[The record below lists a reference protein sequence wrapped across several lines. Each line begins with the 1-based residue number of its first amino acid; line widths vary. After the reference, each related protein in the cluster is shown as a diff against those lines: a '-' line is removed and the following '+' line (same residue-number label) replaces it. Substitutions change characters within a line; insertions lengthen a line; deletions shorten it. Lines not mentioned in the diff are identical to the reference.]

1 MPTTG
6 KPTPPRQRRGGGKLK
21 LVSGASKPVATAPA
35 RGNASASATP
45 STRHGQEPAEI
56 TYGRG
61 TAFNAYI
68 QRVSRATPMELVLT
82 ERAGV
87 HARLIKDLARH
98 LDMPASRLFA
108 ILGVAKAT
116 AEKKVAA
123 DDTIAGHGGQAVLGL
138 VRLLGIAQDMVAS
151 STADEARDFDAPR
164 WLGRWLE
171 IPQPSLGGR
180 RPAELL
186 DTPTGVE
193 IVARLLGAV
202 ESGAYQ

>member
-1 MPTTG
+1 MA
-6 KPTPPRQRRGGGKLK
+6 PRTRKRK
-21 LVSGASKPVATAPA
+21 VVATPGTHQV
-35 RGNASASATP
+35 R
-45 STRHGQEPAEI
+45 EPAEI
-56 TYGRG
+56 AYGPG
-61 TAFNAYI
+61 TGFNAYI
-68 QRVSRATPMELVLT
+68 ERVSRATPMELVLT

-98 LDMPASRLFA
+98 LDIPASRLFA

-123 DDTIAGHGGQAVLGL
+123 DETIGGQGGQAVMGM
-138 VRLLGIAQDMVAS
+138 VRLLGIARDMVAN
-151 STADEARDFDAPR
+151 STADEARDFDAAR
-164 WLGRWLE
+164 WLGRWID

-180 RPAELL
+180 KPAEVL
-186 DTPTGVE
+186 DTPTGVD

>member
-1 MPTTG
+1 MAPTTG
-6 KPTPPRQRRGGGKLK
+6 KATLPRPRR
-21 LVSGASKPVATAPA
+21 SGSKRQVIATQVA
-35 RGNASASATP
+35 
-45 STRHGQEPAEI
+45 EPAEI
-56 TYGRG
+56 AYGRG
-61 TAFNAYI
+61 MGFDAYI

-98 LDMPASRLFA
+98 MAIPASRLFA

-123 DDTIAGHGGQAVLGL
+123 DETIRGQGGQAVMGM
-138 VRLLGIAQDMVAS
+138 VRLLGIARDMAAS
-151 STADEARDFDAPR
+151 STADEARDFDAAR
-164 WLGRWLE
+164 WLGRWID

-180 RPAELL
+180 KPAELL

>member
-1 MPTTG
+1 MPPATR
-6 KPTPPRQRRGGGKLK
+6 KPARPRPAK
-21 LVSGASKPVATAPA
+21 ATATQI
-35 RGNASASATP
+35 R
-45 STRHGQEPAEI
+45 EPAEI
-56 TYGRG
+56 AYGSALG
-61 TAFNAYI
+61 FEAFV
-68 QRVSRATPMELVLT
+68 QRVSGATPMELVLT

-87 HARLIKDLARH
+87 QARLIKDLARH
-98 LDMPASRLFA
+98 LGMPASRLFA

-123 DDTIAGHGGQAVLGL
+123 GETIGGQGGHAVLGL
-138 VRLLGIAQDMVAS
+138 VRLLGMARALVAN
-151 STADEARDFDAPR
+151 STAVAAADFDAAK

-193 IVARLLGAV
+193 IVGRLLGAI

>member
-1 MPTTG
+1 MTSSTG
-6 KPTPPRQRRGGGKLK
+6 KPTLPRPRRGSGKLK
-21 LVSGASKPVATAPA
+21 LVS
-35 RGNASASATP
+35 ASASATP
-45 STRHGQEPAEI
+45 STRQVQEPAEI

-68 QRVSRATPMELVLT
+68 QRISRATPMELVLT

-98 LDMPASRLFA
+98 LDIPASRLFT

-123 DDTIAGHGGQAVLGL
+123 DETIGGQGGQAVMGM
-138 VRLLGIAQDMVAS
+138 VRLVGMAQAMAAN
-151 STADEARDFDAPR
+151 STADDAANFDAAR
-164 WLGRWLE
+164 WLGRWID

-180 RPAELL
+180 KPAELL

>member
-1 MPTTG
+1 MPSTTG
-6 KPTPPRQRRGGGKLK
+6 KPTPPRQRRRSGKVK
-21 LVSGASKPVATAPA
+21 VVSADARPAAGPA
-35 RGNASASATP
+35 RGNAIATEV
-45 STRHGQEPAEI
+45 REPAEI
-56 TYGRG
+56 AYGRG

-68 QRVSRATPMELVLT
+68 ARISRATPMELVLT

-98 LDMPASRLFA
+98 LDIPASRLFA

-123 DDTIAGHGGQAVLGL
+123 DETIAGHGGQAVLGL
-138 VRLLGIAQDMVAS
+138 VRLLGISQDMAAN
-151 STADEARDFDAPR
+151 STADEARDFDAAR
-164 WLGRWLE
+164 WLGHWLE

-180 RPAELL
+180 KPAELL

-193 IVARLLGAV
+193 IVARVLGAV
-202 ESGAYQ
+202 ASGAYQ

>member
-1 MPTTG
+1 MPPATR
-6 KPTPPRQRRGGGKLK
+6 KPARPRQPK
-21 LVSGASKPVATAPA
+21 ATATQVREPIKNEEVIA
-35 RGNASASATP
+35 YGSAL
-45 STRHGQEPAEI
+45 GFE
-56 TYGRG
+56 
-61 TAFNAYI
+61 AFV
-68 QRVSRATPMELVLT
+68 QRVSGATPMELVLT

-87 HARLIKDLARH
+87 QARLIKDLARH

-123 DDTIAGHGGQAVLGL
+123 GETIGGQGGHAVLGL
-138 VRLLGIAQDMVAS
+138 VRLLGMARALVAN
-151 STADEARDFDAPR
+151 STAVAAAEVDAAK

-193 IVARLLGAV
+193 IVGRVLGAI

>member
-1 MPTTG
+1 MPSTTG
-6 KPTPPRQRRGGGKLK
+6 KPAPPRQRRHGGKRK
-21 LVSGASKPVATAPA
+21 VVSADARPAAGPA
-35 RGNASASATP
+35 RGNAIATEI
-45 STRHGQEPAEI
+45 REPAEI
-56 TYGRG
+56 AYGRG

-68 QRVSRATPMELVLT
+68 ERISRATPMELVLT

-98 LDMPASRLFA
+98 LDIPASRLFA

-123 DDTIAGHGGQAVLGL
+123 DETIAGHGGQAVLGL
-138 VRLLGIAQDMVAS
+138 VRLLGISQHMAAN
-151 STADEARDFDAPR
+151 STADEARGFDAAR

-180 RPAELL
+180 KPAELL

-193 IVARLLGAV
+193 IVARVLGAV
-202 ESGAYQ
+202 ASGAYQ

>member
-1 MPTTG
+1 M
-6 KPTPPRQRRGGGKLK
+6 
-21 LVSGASKPVATAPA
+21 PA
-35 RGNASASATP
+35 RTSKRTVIPARVA
-45 STRHGQEPAEI
+45 EPAEI
-56 TYGRG
+56 AYGRG

-98 LDMPASRLFA
+98 MAIPASRLFA

-123 DDTIAGHGGQAVLGL
+123 DETIGGQGGQAVMGM
-138 VRLLGIAQDMVAS
+138 VRLVGMAQAMAAN
-151 STADEARDFDAPR
+151 STADDAANFDAAK
-164 WLGRWLE
+164 WLGRWID

-180 RPAELL
+180 KPADLL

>member
-1 MPTTG
+1 MPPRTG
-6 KPTPPRQRRGGGKLK
+6 KRSVIPTQIP
-21 LVSGASKPVATAPA
+21 
-35 RGNASASATP
+35 
-45 STRHGQEPAEI
+45 GQVEEPAEI
-56 TYGRG
+56 SYGRG

-98 LDMPASRLFA
+98 LDIPASRLFA

-123 DDTIAGHGGQAVLGL
+123 DETIAGQGGQAVIGM
-138 VRLLGIAQDMVAS
+138 VRLLGIARDMAAG
-151 STADEARDFDAPR
+151 STADEARDFDAAK
-164 WLGRWLE
+164 WLGRWIDL
-171 IPQPSLGGR
+171 PQPSLGGR
-180 RPAELL
+180 KPAELL

-193 IVARLLGAV
+193 LVARLLGAV

>member
-1 MPTTG
+1 MPPRTG
-6 KPTPPRQRRGGGKLK
+6 KRSVIPTRL
-21 LVSGASKPVATAPA
+21 
-35 RGNASASATP
+35 
-45 STRHGQEPAEI
+45 HGQIPGQIPGQVQEPAEI
-56 TYGRG
+56 SYGRG
-61 TAFNAYI
+61 TAVNAYI

-98 LDMPASRLFA
+98 MAIPASRLFA

-123 DDTIAGHGGQAVLGL
+123 DETIAGHGGQSVIGL
-138 VRLLGIAQDMVAS
+138 VKLLGITQDMAAN
-151 STADEARDFDAPR
+151 STADEAGDFDAAK
-164 WLGRWLE
+164 WLGRWID

-180 RPAELL
+180 KPAELL

>member
-1 MPTTG
+1 MPSPTR
-6 KPTPPRQRRGGGKLK
+6 KPARPRRAK
-21 LVSGASKPVATAPA
+21 APA
-35 RGNASASATP
+35 TQAR
-45 STRHGQEPAEI
+45 EPAEI
-56 TYGRG
+56 AYGSAVG
-61 TAFNAYI
+61 FEAFVE
-68 QRVSRATPMELVLT
+68 RVSGATPMELVLT

-87 HARLIKDLARH
+87 QARLIKDLARH
-98 LDMPASRLFA
+98 LGVPASRLFA
-108 ILGVAKAT
+108 ILGVPKAT

-123 DDTIAGHGGQAVLGL
+123 DGTIGGQGGHAVLGL
-138 VRLLGIAQDMVAS
+138 VRLLGMARALVAN
-151 STADEARDFDAPR
+151 STAPAAAEVDAAK

-193 IVARLLGAV
+193 IVGRVLGAI

>member
-1 MPTTG
+1 MPPTTG
-6 KPTPPRQRRGGGKLK
+6 KATLPRPRRSSSKRNPIPTR
-21 LVSGASKPVATAPA
+21 V
-35 RGNASASATP
+35 
-45 STRHGQEPAEI
+45 QEPAEI
-56 TYGRG
+56 AYGRG

-68 QRVSRATPMELVLT
+68 ERISRATPMELVLT

-98 LDMPASRLFA
+98 MAIPASRLFA

-123 DDTIAGHGGQAVLGL
+123 DETIGGQGGQAVMGM
-138 VRLLGIAQDMVAS
+138 VRLLGIAQAMTAS
-151 STADEARDFDAPR
+151 STADEAKDFDAAK
-164 WLGRWLE
+164 WLGRWID

-180 RPAELL
+180 KPADLL

>member
-1 MPTTG
+1 MAPPTG
-6 KPTPPRQRRGGGKLK
+6 KPTLPRPRRSGTRLK
-21 LVSGASKPVATAPA
+21 LVASPA
-35 RGNASASATP
+35 
-45 STRHGQEPAEI
+45 QEPAEI
-56 TYGRG
+56 AYGRG
-61 TAFNAYI
+61 TGFDAYI
-68 QRVSRATPMELVLT
+68 QQVSRATPMELVLT

-98 LDMPASRLFA
+98 MDIPTSRLFA

-123 DDTIAGHGGQAVLGL
+123 DEIIAGQGGQAVIGM
-138 VRLLGIAQDMVAS
+138 VRLLGIARDMVAS
-151 STADEARDFDAPR
+151 STADEARDFDAAK
-164 WLGRWLE
+164 WLGRWID

-180 RPAELL
+180 KPAELL

-193 IVARLLGAV
+193 IVARLLGAI

>member
-1 MPTTG
+1 MAAPTR
-6 KPTPPRQRRGGGKLK
+6 KPARPR
-21 LVSGASKPVATAPA
+21 ATAKA
-35 RGNASASATP
+35 TTKATTSTATSATQV
-45 STRHGQEPAEI
+45 REPAEI
-56 TYGRG
+56 AYGSAQG
-61 TAFNAYI
+61 FEAFV
-68 QRVSRATPMELVLT
+68 QRISAATPMELVLT

-87 HARLIKDLARH
+87 QARLIKDLARH

-123 DDTIAGHGGQAVLGL
+123 GESIGGQGGHAVLGL
-138 VRLLGIAQDMVAS
+138 VRLLGMAQALVAN
-151 STADEARDFDAPR
+151 STAVAAASFDAAK

-171 IPQPSLGGR
+171 LPQPSLGGR

-193 IVARLLGAV
+193 LVARVLGAL

>member
-1 MPTTG
+1 MA
-6 KPTPPRQRRGGGKLK
+6 PRT
-21 LVSGASKPVATAPA
+21 SKRKVV
-35 RGNASASATP
+35 ATP
-45 STRHGQEPAEI
+45 STRQVREPAEI
-56 TYGRG
+56 AYGPG

-68 QRVSRATPMELVLT
+68 QRVSHATPMELVLT

-98 LDMPASRLFA
+98 MAIPASRLFA

-123 DDTIAGHGGQAVLGL
+123 DETIGGQGGQAVMGM
-138 VRLLGIAQDMVAS
+138 VRLVGITQNLVAN
-151 STADEARDFDAPR
+151 STADEAANFDAAQ
-164 WLGRWLE
+164 WLGRWIE

-180 RPAELL
+180 KPAELL

-193 IVARLLGAV
+193 IVARLLGAI